1 MGLTY
6 NDLPQAVERLS
17 SKLDRIEKLLL
28 SNRNQA
34 SNTSDSLLTVTE
46 VAEWLPIKVPT
57 IYGLVSR
64 LQIPHMKKGKRLYFS
79 KSELVEWIKSGKR
92 QTRDEIADEAMDSMI
107 SKKYE
112 TKNK

>member
-1 MGLTY
+1 
-6 NDLPQAVERLS
+6 
-17 SKLDRIEKLLL
+17 
-28 SNRNQA
+28 
-34 SNTSDSLLTVTE
+34 
-46 VAEWLPIKVPT
+46 
-57 IYGLVSR
+57 
-64 LQIPHMKKGKRLYFS
+64 MKKGKRLYFS